1 MFPEL
6 TNLLP
11 QNRIRALRREYFVR
25 LATIAVNLLIVVM
38 GASVALL
45 LPSYIYMNQQVS
57 IRQARLDSLTASLA
71 TNQGKE
77 ANVRLA
83 ALAANATY
91 LARLATTP
99 SVTSAMRAVLAVP
112 RLGIV
117 LTAFTFMPPSKQG
130 PGKMNLTGTA
140 TTREALRSFDQAL
153 GDLPFVTTADLPIGV
168 YAKVSD
174 IPFSISLTGPFVL

>member
-11 QNRIRALRREYFVR
+11 QNRIRKLRYEYFIR
-25 LATIAVNLLIVVM
+25 LATVAVNLLIVVM
-38 GASVALL
+38 SASVALL
-45 LPSYIYMNQQVS
+45 VPSYGYMNQQVGA
-57 IRQARLDSLTASLA
+57 RQARLDSLAASLA

-77 ANVRLA
+77 ANVRLVT
-83 ALAANATY
+83 LTTNATY

-99 SVTSAMRAVLAVP
+99 SVTAAMRAVLAVP
-112 RLGIV
+112 RTGIV

-130 PGKMNLTGTA
+130 PGRMSLSGTA
-140 TTREALRSFDQAL
+140 STREALRAFHQAL
-153 GDLPFVTTADLPIGV
+153 GELPFVTTADLPIGV

-174 IPFSISLTGPFVL
+174 IPFGITLVGPFTL